1 MSEELAPW
9 LEKPVKF
16 LYKEGKV
23 EKIFCGD
30 EEPEYVLNIK
40 RGILAFINHNFT
52 KLKEDADEP
61 RMYNNWEVI
70 AFKEEYYSTLV
81 LSHQFFEVSWS

>member
-1 MSEELAPW
+1 MSEELAPL

-23 EKIFCGD
+23 ETIFCSG

-40 RGILAFINHNFT
+40 RGILAFINYNFT
-52 KLKEDADEP
+52 KPKEDVYEP
-61 RMYNNWEVI
+61 RLYNNWEVI
-70 AFKEEYYSTLV
+70 IIVFK
-81 LSHQFFEVSWS
+81 

>member
-1 MSEELAPW
+1 MSEEIAPL

-23 EKIFCGD
+23 ETIFCSD

-52 KLKEDADEP
+52 KPKEDIYEP

-70 AFKEEYYSTLV
+70 IIIAFKYELQYLGCI
-81 LSHQFFEVSWS
+81 LPIL